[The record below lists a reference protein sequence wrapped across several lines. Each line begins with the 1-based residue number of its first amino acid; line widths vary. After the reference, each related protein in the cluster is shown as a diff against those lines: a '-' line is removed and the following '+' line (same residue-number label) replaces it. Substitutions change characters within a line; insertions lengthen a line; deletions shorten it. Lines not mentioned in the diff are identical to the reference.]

1 MALKTKILLR
11 NNTITGGVVASA
23 QLVDVQTIE
32 FDDFCELCTGSTVE
46 KADVVAVMTK
56 VMETLPKLVALG
68 NKVVISPDG
77 ITVRPTISGSLVE
90 ADLRAALAEKKKED
104 PTVDVNRPM
113 ETSDLRTDMLTPG
126 LAIDFSKKFKGVFS
140 QNATLKRVSTGKTD
154 EQSND
159 KGDANTT
166 PSTPGGNQ
174 GSGVLE

>member
-1 MALKTKILLR
+1 MALKVKIQIQDNKL
-11 NNTITGGVVASA
+11 TGQQIASPR
-23 QLVDVQTIE
+23 LVDLQTIE

-126 LAIDFSKKFKGVFS
+126 LAIDFSKKFKGLFS

-159 KGDANTT
+159 KGDANTN
-166 PSTPGGNQ
+166 PDNQGGGN
-174 GSGVLE
+174 SGVLE

>member
-1 MALKTKILLR
+1 MALKVKIQIQDNKL
-11 NNTITGGVVASA
+11 TGQQVASPR
-23 QLVDVQTIE
+23 LVDLQTIE

-126 LAIDFSKKFKGVFS
+126 LAIDFSKKFKGLFS

-154 EQSND
+154 EQSKD
-159 KGDANTT
+159 KGDANT
-166 PSTPGGNQ
+166 STDNQGGGN
-174 GSGVLE
+174 SGVLE

>member
-1 MALKTKILLR
+1 MALKTKIVLQDNKL
-11 NNTITGGVVASA
+11 TGNKVASA
-23 QLVDVQTIE
+23 RLVDLQTIA

-77 ITVRPTISGSLVE
+77 ITVRPTISGSLTE
-90 ADLRAALAEKKKED
+90 ADFRAALAEKAKAD
-104 PTVDVNRPM
+104 ATIDVNRAM
-113 ETSDLRTDMLTPG
+113 ETSDLRTDMLTAG

-140 QNATLKRVSTGKTD
+140 QNATLKRVTTGKAD

-159 KGDANTT
+159 SGDAGTT
-166 PSTPGGNQ
+166 PPSQ
-174 GSGVLE
+174 GSSDDGLLG